1 MGTKHFQLPSI
12 DGNYNLKE
20 FEILNLKVRQKVKD
34 LKLLILF

>member
-20 FEILNLKVRQKVKD
+20 FEILNLGDRYIY
-34 LKLLILF
+34 L